1 MKNFVYLAILIL
13 YIQSCTE
20 PKIEVIYNSKEDLGK
35 ALFFDPILSRDS
47 SISCASCHKPE
58 FAFADNQNF
67 SNGVNNQKTDRNTPS
82 CMNLS
87 NRTSYF
93 WDGRAATLEDQALG
107 PIENPKEMNLPLSIA
122 IQRLKNNETYKNAFL
137 SIYKTLPNNNN
148 LSNALA
154 EYQRTLET
162 NDSPFDNYMNN
173 KDTISFTASAKRGLE
188 IFNTKGKCFDCHFGV
203 DFSGNDDFKN
213 IGLYNEKNYNDA
225 GRFLISNLKK
235 DLGTFKTPGLR
246 NIAQTAPYMHDGSF
260 KTLSEVVDYYNE
272 PDKFVLN
279 SINRDTLLNK
289 PLGLT
294 KEEKTDLENFLL
306 SLSDSRFNKK

>member
-1 MKNFVYLAILIL
+1 MKNLVYLALFILL
-13 YIQSCTE
+13 IQSCTE
-20 PKIEVIYNSKEDLGK
+20 PKTEITYNSKEDLGK

-47 SISCASCHKPE
+47 SLSCASRHKPE
-58 FAFADNQNF
+58 FAFADNQSF

-93 WDGRAATLEDQALG
+93 WDGRAATLEAQALG

-122 IQRLKNNETYKNAFL
+122 IQRLKNNEIYQKAFL
-137 SIYKTLPNNNN
+137 NIYKTQPNTNN

-173 KDTISFTASAKRGLE
+173 KDTVSFTASAKRGLE
-188 IFNTKGKCFDCHFGV
+188 LFNTKGKCFDCHFGV

-225 GRFLISNLKK
+225 GRFLISKLKK

-260 KTLSEVVDYYNE
+260 KTLSEVIDYYNE

-294 KEEKTDLENFLL
+294 KEEKNDIENFLL
-306 SLSDSRFNKK
+306 SLSDSRFTKK

>member
-1 MKNFVYLAILIL
+1 MKKTVCITIIILC
-13 YIQSCTE
+13 IQSCAE
-20 PKIEVIYNSKEDLGK
+20 PKNELKYTSKEDLGE
-35 ALFFDPILSRDS
+35 ALFFDPILSKDS

-58 FAFADNQNF
+58 FAFADNKIF
-67 SNGVNNQKTDRNTPS
+67 SEGVNNQKTDRNTPS
-82 CMNLS
+82 CMNLV

-107 PIENPKEMNLPLSIA
+107 PIENPKEMNLPLSKA
-122 IQRLKNNETYKNAFL
+122 IQRLKRNEIYKNAFL
-137 SIYKTLPNNNN
+137 SLYKTTPNTTN
-148 LSNALA
+148 LANALA

-173 KDTISFTASAKRGLE
+173 KDTLSFTASAKRGLE

-225 GRFLISNLKK
+225 GRFLISKLKK
-235 DLGTFKTPGLR
+235 DLGSFKTPGLR
-246 NIAQTAPYMHDGSF
+246 NISQTAPYMHDGSF
-260 KTLSEVVDYYNE
+260 KTLSDVINYYNE
-272 PDKFVLN
+272 PNKFISN

-294 KEEKTDLENFLL
+294 NEEKLDLENFLI